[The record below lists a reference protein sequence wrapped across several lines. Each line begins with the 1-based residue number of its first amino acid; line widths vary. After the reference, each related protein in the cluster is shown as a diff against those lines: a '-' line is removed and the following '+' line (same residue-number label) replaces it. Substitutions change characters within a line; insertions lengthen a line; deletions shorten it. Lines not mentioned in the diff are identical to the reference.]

1 MPDLLKTY
9 NESVDQIMKALA
21 SFLETKR
28 TDFPRFCFLS
38 DDELLEILA
47 KQSDPNM
54 IQGFLKQLFDGLF
67 RLELTETNDSI
78 AMVSRETERID
89 FKRVVKHLSKV
100 EEWLNKIQD
109 EMRNTLARRLKEG
122 NQQFPSEKAAKR
134 EWILDQPAQIV
145 VTVDMIQWCSQTE
158 EAINQMQDEPD
169 ALNQWFTANDDQLKL
184 LTDMV
189 RGNLSDLNR
198 QKIAAL
204 ITQDVHSKAI
214 IEDLKKDNV
223 TSIYDFNW

>member
-122 NQQFPSEKAAKR
+122 NQQFPTEKAAKR

-158 EAINQMQDEPD
+158 EAINQM
-169 ALNQWFTANDDQLKL
+169 
-184 LTDMV
+184 
-189 RGNLSDLNR
+189 
-198 QKIAAL
+198 
-204 ITQDVHSKAI
+204 
-214 IEDLKKDNV
+214 
-223 TSIYDFNW
+223 